1 MDNKLLGVII
11 IGFGL
16 LVLFSEQEYSW
27 IVSALS
33 VGVGAGFLIR
43 KTKNKTLIA
52 DYSKAR
58 KIFNFKHETDLNQ
71 LIRIMIKN
79 DLNIEGG

>member
-27 IVSALS
+27 IVSAAAIGIGS
-33 VGVGAGFLIR
+33 G
-43 KTKNKTLIA
+43 
-52 DYSKAR
+52 
-58 KIFNFKHETDLNQ
+58 IFFWKDK
-71 LIRIMIKN
+71 KN
-79 DLNIEGG
+79 DIDT

>member
-27 IVSALS
+27 IISALA
-33 VGVGAGFLIR
+33 VGIGSGFVIR
-43 KTKNKTLIA
+43 KTDNKNTEK
-52 DYSKAR
+52 
-58 KIFNFKHETDLNQ
+58 
-71 LIRIMIKN
+71 
-79 DLNIEGG
+79 

>member
-27 IVSALS
+27 VISALA
-33 VGVGAGFLIR
+33 VGVGAGFVIR
-43 KTKNKTLIA
+43 KP
-52 DYSKAR
+52 
-58 KIFNFKHETDLNQ
+58 EE
-71 LIRIMIKN
+71 N
-79 DLNIEGG
+79 DVEK

>member
-27 IVSALS
+27 VVSAIS
-33 VGVGAGFLIR
+33 VGIGSGCLRR
-43 KTKNKTLIA
+43 KNEKE
-52 DYSKAR
+52 D
-58 KIFNFKHETDLNQ
+58 
-71 LIRIMIKN
+71 
-79 DLNIEGG
+79 

>member
-27 IVSALS
+27 AISAIA
-33 VGVGAGFLIR
+33 VGIGSGFIIR
-43 KTKNKTLIA
+43 K
-52 DYSKAR
+52 SK
-58 KIFNFKHETDLNQ
+58 
-71 LIRIMIKN
+71 KN
-79 DLNIEGG
+79 DIDN

>member
-27 IVSALS
+27 VVSAIA
-33 VGVGAGFLIR
+33 VGIGSGFIIR
-43 KTKNKTLIA
+43 K
-52 DYSKAR
+52 SK
-58 KIFNFKHETDLNQ
+58 
-71 LIRIMIKN
+71 KN
-79 DLNIEGG
+79 DIDN

>member
-27 IVSALS
+27 VVSAIA
-33 VGVGAGFLIR
+33 VGIGSGFIIR
-43 KTKNKTLIA
+43 KSA
-52 DYSKAR
+52 
-58 KIFNFKHETDLNQ
+58 
-71 LIRIMIKN
+71 KN
-79 DLNIEGG
+79 DIDN

>member
-27 IVSALS
+27 VISAIA
-33 VGVGAGFLIR
+33 VGIGSGIFLR
-43 KTKNKTLIA
+43 PDN
-52 DYSKAR
+52 
-58 KIFNFKHETDLNQ
+58 
-71 LIRIMIKN
+71 KN
-79 DLNIEGG
+79 DIDK

>member
-27 IVSALS
+27 VISAIA
-33 VGVGAGFLIR
+33 VGIGSGFLIR
-43 KTKNKTLIA
+43 KNEKNDIDKRRCLKKFLSFTV
-52 DYSKAR
+52 
-58 KIFNFKHETDLNQ
+58 
-71 LIRIMIKN
+71 IMI
-79 DLNIEGG
+79 